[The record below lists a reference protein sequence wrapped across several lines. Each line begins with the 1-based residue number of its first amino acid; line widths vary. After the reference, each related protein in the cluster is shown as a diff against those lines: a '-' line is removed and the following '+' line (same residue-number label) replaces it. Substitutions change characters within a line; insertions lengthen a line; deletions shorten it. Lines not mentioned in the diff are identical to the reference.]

1 MEMPLWRSACAAA
14 RDERQQLNDEM
25 ARLRAKYRTTI
36 SKLADDFI
44 QEESDLRSRMEAF
57 EDRSAIL
64 RLSVEPHESSS
75 QPVLKRARNDE
86 MARLRA
92 KYRTTISKLAD
103 DFDQEES
110 DLRSRMEAFE
120 DRSAILR
127 LSVEP
132 HESSSQPVLKRAC
145 DYEYDFA
152 PEAPERL
159 QPAPVTNDY
168 VFAPV
173 TPERLQPAPTRP
185 PVFAN
190 WSEDEVEQPKSLP
203 AEVPRMEL
211 EDGVEQPKSF
221 PAEVPAVEFEDE
233 VELPES
239 LWINWIYNED
249 CVEVELEDGVEL
261 IVRATL
267 IGA

>member
-1 MEMPLWRSACAAA
+1 MEIALWRSACAAA
-14 RDERQQLNDEM
+14 RDEQQQLHDEM

-44 QEESDLRSRMEAF
+44 LEESDLRSRLEAF

-75 QPVLKRARNDE
+75 QPVLKRAR
-86 MARLRA
+86 
-92 KYRTTISKLAD
+92 
-103 DFDQEES
+103 
-110 DLRSRMEAFE
+110 
-120 DRSAILR
+120 
-127 LSVEP
+127 
-132 HESSSQPVLKRAC
+132 

-152 PEAPERL
+152 PVA
-159 QPAPVTNDY
+159 
-168 VFAPV
+168 
-173 TPERLQPAPTRP
+173 PERLQPAPTRP

-211 EDGVEQPKSF
+211 EDGVEQPKSL

-233 VELPES
+233 VELPKS
-239 LWINWIYNED
+239 
-249 CVEVELEDGVEL
+249 
-261 IVRATL
+261 L

>member
-44 QEESDLRSRMEAF
+44 
-57 EDRSAIL
+57 
-64 RLSVEPHESSS
+64 
-75 QPVLKRARNDE
+75 
-86 MARLRA
+86 
-92 KYRTTISKLAD
+92 
-103 DFDQEES
+103 QEES

-233 VELPES
+233 VELPKS
-239 LWINWIYNED
+239 LWINNED

-261 IVRATL
+261 IVSATL

>member
-14 RDERQQLNDEM
+14 RDERQQLYDEM

-75 QPVLKRARNDE
+75 QPVLKRAR
-86 MARLRA
+86 
-92 KYRTTISKLAD
+92 
-103 DFDQEES
+103 
-110 DLRSRMEAFE
+110 
-120 DRSAILR
+120 
-127 LSVEP
+127 
-132 HESSSQPVLKRAC
+132 

-152 PEAPERL
+152 PVAPERL

-173 TPERLQPAPTRP
+173 APERLQPAPTRP

-190 WSEDEVEQPKSLP
+190 WSEDEVEQPKSGTSSVGFQPQSKHKQHWPGSSWVGFQPQNKSNP
-203 AEVPRMEL
+203 AEVPHM
-211 EDGVEQPKSF
+211 
-221 PAEVPAVEFEDE
+221 E

-239 LWINWIYNED
+239 LWFDNGG
-249 CVEVELEDGVEL
+249 CFEVVFADVDGVDL
-261 IVRATL
+261 IQRART
-267 IGA
+267 

>member
-14 RDERQQLNDEM
+14 RDERQQLYDEM

-44 QEESDLRSRMEAF
+44 QEESDLRSRMKAF

-75 QPVLKRARNDE
+75 QPVLKRAR
-86 MARLRA
+86 
-92 KYRTTISKLAD
+92 
-103 DFDQEES
+103 
-110 DLRSRMEAFE
+110 
-120 DRSAILR
+120 
-127 LSVEP
+127 
-132 HESSSQPVLKRAC
+132 

-152 PEAPERL
+152 PVAPERL

-203 AEVPRMEL
+203 AEVPRMESRGQPDGAVADEKDSDMSAQERLDRRNTAWWL
-211 EDGVEQPKSF
+211 ERKANEQARLEQMRKDDM
-221 PAEVPAVEFEDE
+221 EVAAYGE
-233 VELPES
+233 VRKENEHADMLANFNEWVMDVVVAALELRPGS
-239 LWINWIYNED
+239 TSAFATS
-249 CVEVELEDGVEL
+249 CRCHHGASRT
-261 IVRATL
+261 VRSPLKRTPT
-267 IGA
+267 